1 MIYIQSNIGGRKE
14 NQDFYGSAQTKFGEL
29 IIVCDGMGGHNG
41 GRHAANRAVQ
51 IIIEEVTKSIDIN
64 PAKTLQKA
72 ILKANEAILQESSTN
87 VSLKGMGS
95 TVVALLVTP
104 ERAICCHVGD
114 SRIYQLRIGKI
125 LHRTSDHS
133 LVFDLVRQGKM
144 TEEQAR
150 LSDKSNVITRSLG
163 ISPTVNVEIAD
174 NLSYQTDDRFLLC
187 TDGIWSMILENQLI
201 EMISE
206 EVDVESVVA
215 KLVEKINTIGIA
227 CGGNYDNL
235 LLH

>member
-1 MIYIQSNIGGRKE
+1 MIYIKSDIGGRIE
-14 NQDFYGSAQTKFGEL
+14 NQDSFGSTQTKFGEL
-29 IIVCDGMGGHNG
+29 IIICDGMGGHNG

-51 IIIEEVTKSIDIN
+51 IIIEEVAKSIDIN

-72 ILKANEAILQESSTN
+72 ILKANEAVLQESSTN
-87 VSLKGMGS
+87 ASLKGMGS

-114 SRIYQLRIGKI
+114 SRIYQLRKGKI

-187 TDGIWSMILENQLI
+187 TDGIWSMIPENQLI

-227 CGGNYDNL
+227 CGGNHDNL

>member
-1 MIYIQSNIGGRKE
+1 
-14 NQDFYGSAQTKFGEL
+14 
-29 IIVCDGMGGHNG
+29 
-41 GRHAANRAVQ
+41 
-51 IIIEEVTKSIDIN
+51 
-64 PAKTLQKA
+64 
-72 ILKANEAILQESSTN
+72 
-87 VSLKGMGS
+87 
-95 TVVALLVTP
+95 
-104 ERAICCHVGD
+104 
-114 SRIYQLRIGKI
+114 
-125 LHRTSDHS
+125 

-187 TDGIWSMILENQLI
+187 TDGIWSMIPENQLI

-227 CGGNYDNL
+227 CGGNHDNL

>member
-1 MIYIQSNIGGRKE
+1 MIYIKSDIGGRIE
-14 NQDFYGSAQTKFGEL
+14 NQDSFGSTQTKFGEL
-29 IIVCDGMGGHNG
+29 IIICDGMGGHNG

-72 ILKANEAILQESSTN
+72 ILKANEAVLQESSTN
-87 VSLKGMGS
+87 ASLKGMGS

-114 SRIYQLRIGKI
+114 SRIYQLRTGKI
-125 LHRTSDHS
+125 LHRTSNHS

-187 TDGIWSMILENQLI
+187 TDGIWSMIPENQLI

-227 CGGNYDNL
+227 CGGNHDNL

>member
-1 MIYIQSNIGGRKE
+1 MIYIKSDIGGRIE
-14 NQDFYGSAQTKFGEL
+14 NQDSFGSTQTKFGEL
-29 IIVCDGMGGHNG
+29 IIICDGMGGHNG

-87 VSLKGMGS
+87 ASLKGMGS

-114 SRIYQLRIGKI
+114 SRIYQLRKGKI
-125 LHRTSDHS
+125 LHRTSNHS

-187 TDGIWSMILENQLI
+187 TDGIWSMIPENQLI

-227 CGGNYDNL
+227 CGGNHDNL